1 MSSSVARRPP
11 RRPLASALIAS
22 RVMDIGLQLWG
33 QFVEWD
39 ELMDA
44 GKLIERM
51 GFSSLWSND
60 HFYPSFGAEDGPV
73 LEGWI
78 TLAGFAVLTERIPLG
93 CMVSGAAYRNPA
105 LLVKMAT
112 TVDRASHGRLTLGL
126 GAGWHEREH
135 RAFGYALLKPGARV
149 ARLAEA
155 AEIARGLLA
164 GGPVTVKGS
173 HFSVDGARNDP
184 PAHSG
189 RRIPILIGGS
199 GEKLTLAVVARYAD
213 VWNGEGD
220 PAAIARKIAVLAE
233 HCRAAGRDPGEIR
246 ITVGM
251 PTPCVRASRADALT
265 ALAATYEHHG
275 LAAAAETSPCV
286 GTRDEVVV
294 ILRAYAEIGVSE
306 VIFDTP
312 HPLDHAT
319 LKDLSGPIRERL
331 RRAP

>member
-1 MSSSVARRPP
+1 
-11 RRPLASALIAS
+11 
-22 RVMDIGLQLWG
+22 MDIGLQVWG

-39 ELMDA
+39 ELMEA
-44 GKLIERM
+44 GKRIERL

-60 HFYPSFGAEDGPV
+60 HFYPPFGAEDGPV

-78 TLAGFAVLTERIPLG
+78 TLAGWAVLTEQIPLG

-135 RAFGYALLKPGARV
+135 RAFGYALLKPGARI

-184 PAHSG
+184 PAHGG
-189 RRIPILIGGS
+189 RRIPLLIGGS
-199 GEKLTLAVVARYAD
+199 GGKLTLAGVARHSD
-213 VWNGEGD
+213 VWDGGGD
-220 PAAIARKIAVLAE
+220 PAPLAPHNAVPSGP
-233 HCRAAGRDPGEIR
+233 CPSTRRGPGE
-246 ITVGM
+246 
-251 PTPCVRASRADALT
+251 
-265 ALAATYEHHG
+265 
-275 LAAAAETSPCV
+275 
-286 GTRDEVVV
+286 
-294 ILRAYAEIGVSE
+294 
-306 VIFDTP
+306 
-312 HPLDHAT
+312 
-319 LKDLSGPIRERL
+319 
-331 RRAP
+331 

>member
-1 MSSSVARRPP
+1 
-11 RRPLASALIAS
+11 
-22 RVMDIGLQLWG
+22 MDIGLQLWG

-44 GKLIERM
+44 GKLVERL

-78 TLAGFAVLTERIPLG
+78 TLVGFAVLTERITLG

-112 TVDRASHGRLTLGL
+112 TVDHASHGRLTLGL

-135 RAFGYALLKPGARV
+135 RAFGYALLGPGARI

-155 AEIARGLLA
+155 AEVARGLLA
-164 GGPVTVKGS
+164 GGPVTFKGTQ
-173 HFSVDGARNDP
+173 FSVDGARNDP
-184 PAHSG
+184 PAYGG
-189 RRIPILIGGS
+189 RRMPILIGGS

-275 LAAAAETSPCV
+275 LGRAAALAAAETSPCV
-286 GTRDEVVV
+286 GTRDEVVA

-319 LKDLSGPIRERL
+319 LKDLSGPIHERL

>member
-1 MSSSVARRPP
+1 MNPWRKGRSRSTPVKKRDMMSRSAWRWSGPP
-11 RRPLASALIAS
+11 RRGATPRDDRRGDGSGVPVASGS
-22 RVMDIGLQLWG
+22 MNIGLQVWG

-39 ELMDA
+39 ELMEA
-44 GKLIERM
+44 GKRIEGL

-78 TLAGFAVLTERIPLG
+78 TLAGWAVLTERIPLG

-135 RAFGYALLKPGARV
+135 RAFGYALLKPGARI

-173 HFSVDGARNDP
+173 HFSVDGPRPRRRRDVALCR
-184 PAHSG
+184 HGG
-189 RRIPILIGGS
+189 R
-199 GEKLTLAVVARYAD
+199 
-213 VWNGEGD
+213 
-220 PAAIARKIAVLAE
+220 
-233 HCRAAGRDPGEIR
+233 GRDDSAR
-246 ITVGM
+246 
-251 PTPCVRASRADALT
+251 VR
-265 ALAATYEHHG
+265 
-275 LAAAAETSPCV
+275 
-286 GTRDEVVV
+286 RD
-294 ILRAYAEIGVSE
+294 R
-306 VIFDTP
+306 
-312 HPLDHAT
+312 
-319 LKDLSGPIRERL
+319 RERGHL
-331 RRAP
+331 

>member
-1 MSSSVARRPP
+1 
-11 RRPLASALIAS
+11 
-22 RVMDIGLQLWG
+22 MDIGLQLWG

-39 ELMDA
+39 DLMDA

-135 RAFGYALLKPGARV
+135 RALGYDLLKPGARI

-164 GGPVTVKGS
+164 GGLVTVRGR
-173 HFSVDGARNDP
+173 HFGVEGAVNDP
-184 PAHSG
+184 PAYGG
-189 RRIPILIGGS
+189 RRIPLLIGGS

-233 HCRAAGRDPGEIR
+233 HCRAAGRDPREIR
-246 ITVGM
+246 ITVGL
-251 PTPCVRASRADALT
+251 PTPCVRARRADALT
-265 ALAATYEHHG
+265 ALASTYEHHG
-275 LAAAAETSPCV
+275 LAPAAALAAAETSPCV
-286 GTRDEVVV
+286 GTVDEVVS
-294 ILRAYAEIGVSE
+294 ILRAYADIGVSE

-312 HPLDHAT
+312 HPLDRAT

-331 RRAP
+331 RRAS

>member
-1 MSSSVARRPP
+1 
-11 RRPLASALIAS
+11 
-22 RVMDIGLQLWG
+22 MDIGLQVWG

-39 ELMDA
+39 ELMEA
-44 GKLIERM
+44 GKLIERL

-78 TLAGFAVLTERIPLG
+78 TLAGWAVLTEQIPLG
-93 CMVSGAAYRNPA
+93 CMVTGAAYRNPA

-135 RAFGYALLKPGARV
+135 RAFGYALLKPGARI

-189 RRIPILIGGS
+189 RRMPILIGGS

-233 HCRAAGRDPGEIR
+233 HCRAVGRDSREIR
-246 ITVGM
+246 ITVGV
-251 PTPCVRASRADALT
+251 PAPCVRASQADAL
-265 ALAATYEHHG
+265 AVLAATYERHG
-275 LAAAAETSPCV
+275 LAPAAALAAAEASPCV
-286 GTRDEVVV
+286 GTRDEVVAS
-294 ILRAYAEIGVSE
+294 LRAYAEIGVSE

-319 LKDLSGPIRERL
+319 LRELSGPIQEQL
-331 RRAP
+331 RRAS